1 MTWEAFI
8 QLVMETAPIWS
19 TALVS
24 IAGSVLCVVKAINKA
39 KDAIEDMRADKT
51 LKDASDRLS
60 SVMRQNEQ
68 LIAQQNVLI
77 DRLKQVEDYM
87 EKHK

>member
-8 QLVMETAPIWS
+8 QLVMETAPMWS

-24 IAGSVLCVVKAINKA
+24 IVGSVLCVVKAINKA
-39 KDAIEDMRADKT
+39 KDAIEDMKADKT
-51 LKDASDRLS
+51 LKETSDQLS
-60 SVMRQNEQ
+60 RVLRQNEL
-68 LIAQQNVLI
+68 LIAQQNVLV
-77 DRLKQVEDYM
+77 DRIKEVEDYM